1 MSGPIRRLF
10 RKPQP
15 TGPPEVLRRFDSS
28 ARTIARSGVTVEGE
42 SFRIDSEGECSVP
55 LFEAAEPSVQTSVE
69 SCVLT
74 YRAHLRTEGVE
85 NGVFLEMW
93 CRVPGRG
100 EFFSKGLHD
109 KLRGTT
115 DWSSHEIPFLLKKG
129 QHTDLVRLNIAFEG
143 AGTAWIRD
151 VELLR
156 TPLA

>member
-1 MSGPIRRLF
+1 M
-10 RKPQP
+10 
-15 TGPPEVLRRFDSS
+15 
-28 ARTIARSGVTVEGE
+28 
-42 SFRIDSEGECSVP
+42 
-55 LFEAAEPSVQTSVE
+55 
-69 SCVLT
+69 
-74 YRAHLRTEGVE
+74 
-85 NGVFLEMW
+85 FLELW

-115 DWSSHEIPFLLKKG
+115 DWSSHEIPFLLKEG
-129 QHTDLVRLNIAFEG
+129 QRPDLVKLNLAFEG

>member
-1 MSGPIRRLF
+1 MTGLFRRLF

-15 TGPPEVLRRFDSS
+15 AGPPEVLRSFDSS
-28 ARTIARSGVTVEGE
+28 TRTIARSGVTVDGE
-42 SFRIDSEGECSVP
+42 SFRIDSEGEGSVP
-55 LFEAAEPSVQTSVE
+55 LFEVADPDVE
-69 SCVLT
+69 SCLLT
-74 YRAHLRTEGVE
+74 YRAHVRTEGVAG
-85 NGVFLEMW
+85 GVFLELW

-115 DWSSHEIPFLLKKG
+115 DWSSHEIPFLLKEG
-129 QHTDLVRLNIAFEG
+129 QRPDLIKLSLAFEG

>member
-1 MSGPIRRLF
+1 MTGLFRRLF

-15 TGPPEVLRRFDSS
+15 AGLPEVIRRFDSS
-28 ARTIARSGVTVEGE
+28 ARTIARSGVTVDGE
-42 SFRIDSEGECSVP
+42 SFRIDSEGESSVP
-55 LFEAAEPSVQTSVE
+55 LFEIADPDGEN
-69 SCVLT
+69 CLLT
-74 YRAHLRTEGVE
+74 YRAHIRTEGVE
-85 NGVFLEMW
+85 GGVFLELW

-115 DWSSHEIPFLLKKG
+115 DWSSHEIPFLLKGG
-129 QHTDLVRLNIAFEG
+129 QRPDLVKLNLAFEG

>member
-1 MSGPIRRLF
+1 MSGLIHRLF

-28 ARTIARSGVTVEGE
+28 ARPIARSGVTVEGD

-55 LFEAAEPSVQTSVE
+55 LFEVPDPGVQTSVE
-69 SCVLT
+69 GCLLT
-74 YRAHLRTEGVE
+74 YRAQLRTEGVE
-85 NGVFLEMW
+85 KGAFLEMW

-109 KLRGTT
+109 KLHGTT
-115 DWSSHEIPFLLKKG
+115 DWSSHEIPFLLKQG
-129 QHTDLVRLNIAFEG
+129 QDTDLVRLNLAFER
-143 AGTAWIRD
+143 AGTVWIRD